1 MIVKTINPKI
11 KTLGLLNLGVF
22 ISSKS
27 QEKISGLCNK
37 AFGNLVY
44 DKTMSIYDEE
54 YCRYDLKESVKK
66 TEGNK

>member
-1 MIVKTINPKI
+1 MFLLAQKI
-11 KTLGLLNLGVF
+11 PG
-22 ISSKS
+22 
-27 QEKISGLCNK
+27 KISGLCNK

-54 YCRYDLKESVKK
+54 YCRYDLEESIKK